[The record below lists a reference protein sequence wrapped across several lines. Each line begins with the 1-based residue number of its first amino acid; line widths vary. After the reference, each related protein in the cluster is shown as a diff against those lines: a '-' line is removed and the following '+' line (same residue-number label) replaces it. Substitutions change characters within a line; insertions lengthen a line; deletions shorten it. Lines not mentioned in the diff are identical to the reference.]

1 MHKIQLCKYMFS
13 YVHQQLPT
21 PLLTMFHSNYEIHHY
36 NTRQQY
42 DPHIQARHSDHIAK
56 TFIHQGPKCWSEIPA
71 NIK

>member
-1 MHKIQLCKYMFS
+1 MQIMFS
-13 YVHQQLPT
+13 YVHHQLPT
-21 PLLTMFHSNYEIHHY
+21 HLLTMFHYNYLIHHY

-56 TFIHQGPKCWSEIPA
+56 KTFIHQVPTFWSAIPA